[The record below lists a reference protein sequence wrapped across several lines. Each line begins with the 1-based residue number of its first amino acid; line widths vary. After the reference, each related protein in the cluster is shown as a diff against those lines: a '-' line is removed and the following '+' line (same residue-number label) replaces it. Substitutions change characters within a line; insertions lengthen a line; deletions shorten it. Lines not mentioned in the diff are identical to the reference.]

1 MHKRYLLMV
10 GVAILTIFSFGPVIA
25 GGSEESMCIPMG
37 TIVIEPPDQ
46 VESKRT
52 AVAFP
57 HATHF
62 NYTCK
67 TCHHKW
73 DRETP
78 VLSCM
83 ASDCHDTA
91 VNPKISEGRNVD
103 PKDAIRYY
111 KAAYHNACIGCHKKI
126 KQQNKAIENS
136 YRSATTSIQSSGP
149 TGCADCHPKE

>member
-10 GVAILTIFSFGPVIA
+10 GVAILAVVSFSLVLA
-25 GGSEESMCIPMG
+25 EEPEDSMCIPMG
-37 TIVIEPPDQ
+37 TIAIEPPDG

-52 AVAFP
+52 AVDFP

-62 NYTCK
+62 NYTCS

-83 ASDCHDTA
+83 TTGCHDVVVSPKKSKGHNIDPELA
-91 VNPKISEGRNVD
+91 V
-103 PKDAIRYY
+103 RYY
-111 KAAYHNACIGCHKKI
+111 KAAYHDACIGCHKEI
-126 KQQNKAIENS
+126 KQQNKANENS
-136 YRSATTSIQSSGP
+136 YRSVTTPIQPSGP
-149 TGCADCHPKE
+149 TGCAECHPKE

>member
-10 GVAILTIFSFGPVIA
+10 GVVILAIVSFSLVLA
-25 GGSEESMCIPMG
+25 EESEDSMCIPMG
-37 TIVIEPPDQ
+37 TIILEPPDG
-46 VESKRT
+46 VESKRAT
-52 AVAFP
+52 VEFP

-62 NYTCK
+62 NYSCN

-83 ASDCHDTA
+83 TANCHDLA
-91 VNPKISEGRNVD
+91 IRPKKSEGHNVA
-103 PKDAIRYY
+103 PELVVRYY
-111 KAAYHNACIGCHKKI
+111 KAAYHDACIGCHKKI
-126 KQQNKAIENS
+126 KKQNKAIEDS
-136 YRSATTSIQSSGP
+136 YRSATTPIQPSGP